1 MTQPLPPH
9 ARSSTALHL
18 NHIAESG
25 SFSLQ
30 VCQECQTVQYPPRDV
45 CSHCLGPQLQWQAV
59 ESTATLVAQSTLHHS
74 NEPYFQAKLPWHIG
88 TAKLDCGPVAIVNL
102 PSTLPL
108 GQRLQLTL
116 TLDASHSAVL
126 TANPID

>member
-1 MTQPLPPH
+1 MSQPLPPH
-9 ARSSTALHL
+9 ARSQTALHL
-18 NHIAESG
+18 NRIAESG

-59 ESTATLVAQSTLHHS
+59 DSTATLVAQSTLYHS
-74 NEPYFQAKLPWHIG
+74 NEPYFQAKLPWHIA

-102 PSTLPL
+102 PSPLPL

-126 TANPID
+126 TATPID